1 MSGFVSDMRR
11 SGKRA
16 IAARLR
22 HRRHPRP
29 TVRLRHRPSGSAARP
44 CQCQT
49 WQLGCE
55 LPRRR
60 PPSSLGNLIT
70 RQGTFFLYAAIGVG
84 AFVFFLA
91 RVPETKDR
99 TLEQIQDYLNIA
111 AVHPTKESV

>member
-22 HRRHPRP
+22 HRRHPRQGHVSVKP
-29 TVRLRHRPSGSAARP
+29 G
-44 CQCQT
+44 
-49 WQLGCE
+49 QLGCE

>member
-1 MSGFVSDMRR
+1 VVSSLTCGAAANGLLLRVCV
-11 SGKRA
+11 
-16 IAARLR
+16 IAAIRGLLFGYDTA
-22 HRRHPRP
+22 RRDPQQGHVSVKP
-29 TVRLRHRPSGSAARP
+29 G
-44 CQCQT
+44 
-49 WQLGCE
+49 QLGCE